1 MFNIPLIMSNFI
13 TQEFPSVSA
22 AAWKQKI
29 QADLKGADYNETLL
43 TKTNEGITIKPFYHS
58 DDFEKLIIP
67 LSEEDFKICQK
78 IVISS
83 EDESNSKAVDA
94 TNKGS
99 NTVKFVAKKP
109 FNSALLFKNLLGKK
123 IEFHFEFE
131 FLSEIFIDE
140 LNELLKNE
148 TVFYNIDII
157 GKLARTGNWYKS
169 LNDDFKTLE
178 AILQKNPSPFIIG
191 VNADIYQ
198 NAGANTVQQ
207 VAYALAVANEYLTR
221 FGAEIANKIQFN
233 FAVGNNY
240 FFEISKIRA
249 FKYVYNLI
257 LKEYG
262 TSGNAQIYAEPSLR
276 NKTIFDYNVNMLRT
290 TTESMSAIL
299 GGANTISNCAYDAL
313 FQHSNDF
320 GDRIARNQLLILKE
334 ESYFKHG
341 QQIATNSYYI
351 ESITKQIA
359 EKALDIFKDIE
370 KKGGFLTQLKEGIVQ
385 RKIKENAQKEQAQF
399 DAGELVLL
407 GTNKYP
413 NEKDKMKNELQVN
426 PFVARNPQKTLIIP
440 IIPIRL
446 AEKLEQK
453 RLKNEA

>member
-1 MFNIPLIMSNFI
+1 MGNFI
-13 TQEFPSVSA
+13 AEEFPPVSA

-43 TKTNEGITIKPFYHS
+43 TKTNEGITIKPFYHL
-58 DDFEKLIIP
+58 DDFEKLNIP
-67 LSEEDFKICQK
+67 LSKEDFKICQK
-78 IVISS
+78 IIVSQ
-83 EDESNSKAVDA
+83 EVAANAKAVDA
-94 TNKGS
+94 ANKGANS
-99 NTVKFVAKKP
+99 LKFIAKKP
-109 FNSALLFKNLLGKK
+109 FDAALLFKNLLGKK
-123 IEFHFEFE
+123 IEFHFDFD
-131 FLSEIFIDE
+131 FLSEAFIDE
-140 LNELLKNE
+140 LTALLKNE
-148 TVFYNIDII
+148 TVFYNIDIV
-157 GKLARTGNWYKS
+157 GKLARTGNWHKS

-178 AILQKNPSPFIIG
+178 TIIQKNPAAFILG

-221 FGAEIANKIQFN
+221 FGAEIAQKIQFN
-233 FAVGNNY
+233 FAVGNNF

-249 FKYVYNLI
+249 FKYVYNLM
-257 LKEYG
+257 LSQYE
-262 TSGNAQIYAEPSLR
+262 THANALVFAEPSLR
-276 NKTIFDYNVNMLRT
+276 NKTIYDFNVNMLRT

-313 FQHSNDF
+313 FHDSNDF
-320 GDRIARNQLLILKE
+320 GDRIARNQLIILKE
-334 ESYFKHG
+334 ECYFEHG

-359 EKALDIFKDIE
+359 EKALAVFKEIE
-370 KKGGFLTQLKEGIVQ
+370 KGGGFLAQLKEGIIQ

-399 DAGELVLL
+399 DAGELILL

-413 NEKDKMKNELQVN
+413 NQQDKMKPNLQGN

-440 IIPIRL
+440 IIPSRL

-453 RLKNEA
+453 RLKDETSNNKF

>member
-1 MFNIPLIMSNFI
+1 MSSFI
-13 TQEFPSVSA
+13 TQEFPPVSA

-29 QADLKGADYNETLL
+29 QADLKGVDYNETLL
-43 TKTNEGITIKPFYHS
+43 TKTNEGITVKPFYHS
-58 DDFEKLIIP
+58 DGFEKLTIP
-67 LSEEDFKICQK
+67 LSKEDFKICRK

-83 EDESNSKAVDA
+83 EVEANLKAIDA
-94 TNKGS
+94 TNKGADS
-99 NTVKFVAKKP
+99 VKFIAKKP
-109 FNSALLFKNLLGKK
+109 FNAELLFKNLLDKK
-123 IEFHFEFE
+123 IEFHFHFE
-131 FLSEIFIDE
+131 FLSEEFINE
-140 LNELLKNE
+140 LTGLLKNE
-148 TVFYNIDII
+148 RVFYNIDII
-157 GKLARTGNWYKS
+157 GKLARTGNWHKS
-169 LNDDFKTLE
+169 LNDDFKILE
-178 AILQKNPSPFIIG
+178 AIIHKNPSAFIIG
-191 VNADIYQ
+191 VSADIYQ

-221 FGAEIANKIQFN
+221 FGSEIANKTQFN

-249 FKYVYNLI
+249 FKYVYNLM
-257 LKEYG
+257 LSAYN
-262 TSGNAQIYAEPSLR
+262 TSANAIVFSEPSLR
-276 NKTIFDYNVNMLRT
+276 NKTIYDYNVNMLRT

-299 GGANTISNCAYDAL
+299 GGANTVSNCAYDTL
-313 FQHSNDF
+313 FHDSNDF

-334 ESYFKHG
+334 ESYFKQAQHF
-341 QQIATNSYYI
+341 ATDSYYI

-370 KKGGFLTQLKEGIVQ
+370 KKGGFLNQLKEGIVQ
-385 RKIKENAQKEQAQF
+385 RKIKENAQKEQAKF

-413 NEKDKMKNELQVN
+413 NEQDKMKHELHLN

>member
-1 MFNIPLIMSNFI
+1 MSSFI
-13 TQEFPSVSA
+13 TQEFPPVSA

-43 TKTNEGITIKPFYHS
+43 TKTNEGITIKPFYHA

-67 LSEEDFKICQK
+67 LASADFKICQK
-78 IVISS
+78 ILVS
-83 EDESNSKAVDA
+83 DEIDANLKAIDA
-94 TNKGS
+94 TNKGADS
-99 NTVKFVAKKP
+99 IKFMAKKP
-109 FNSALLFKNLLGKK
+109 FDAKLLFRNLLDKK
-123 IEFHFEFE
+123 IEFHFHFE
-131 FLSEIFIDE
+131 FLSEAFMDE
-140 LNELLKNE
+140 LGALLKNE

-157 GKLARTGNWYKS
+157 GNLARTGNWHKS

-178 AILQKNPSPFIIG
+178 TLLHKNPAAFILG

-207 VAYALAVANEYLTR
+207 IAYALAVANEYLTR
-221 FGAEIANKIQFN
+221 FGAEIAQKIQFN
-233 FAVGNNY
+233 FAIGNNY

-249 FKYVYNLI
+249 FKYVHNLI
-257 LKEYG
+257 LSEYN
-262 TSGNAQIYAEPSLR
+262 TSANAVIFAEPSLR
-276 NKTIFDYNVNMLRT
+276 NKTIYDYNINMLRT

-299 GGANTISNCAYDAL
+299 GGANTMANCAYDVL
-313 FQHSNDF
+313 FHDSNNF

-334 ESYFKHG
+334 ESNFKQAQHF
-341 QQIATNSYYI
+341 ATDAYYI
-351 ESITKQIA
+351 ESITKQLA
-359 EKALDIFKDIE
+359 EKSLDIFKDIE
-370 KKGGFLTQLKEGIVQ
+370 KKGGFLIQLKEGIIQ

-413 NEKDKMKNELQVN
+413 NVQDLMKHDLQVN
-426 PFVARNPQKTLIIP
+426 PFVARNPQKTLLIP
-440 IIPIRL
+440 IIPSRL

-453 RLKNEA
+453 RLKDEA

>member
-1 MFNIPLIMSNFI
+1 MSNFI
-13 TQEFPSVSA
+13 TDEFQPVSA

-43 TKTNEGITIKPFYHS
+43 TKTNEGITIKPFYHA
-58 DDFEKLIIP
+58 DEFEKLKIP
-67 LSEEDFKICQK
+67 LTEEDFKICQK
-78 IVISS
+78 IIIS
-83 EDESNSKAVDA
+83 DESDANAKAVDA
-94 TNKGS
+94 TNKGANS
-99 NTVKFVAKKP
+99 LKFIAKKP
-109 FNSALLFKNLLGKK
+109 FNAELLFRNLLAKK
-123 IEFHFEFE
+123 IEFHFHFE
-131 FLSEIFIDE
+131 FLSEVFINE
-140 LNELLKNE
+140 LAELLKNE
-148 TVFYNIDII
+148 TVFYNIDIV
-157 GKLARTGNWYKS
+157 GKLARTGNWHKS

-178 AILQKNPSPFIIG
+178 NLISKNKAAFILG

-198 NAGANTVQQ
+198 NAGANAVQQ
-207 VAYALAVANEYLTR
+207 VAYALAIANEYLTR
-221 FGAEIANKIQFN
+221 FGAEIAQKIQFN

-249 FKYVYNLI
+249 FKYVYNLM
-257 LKEYG
+257 LSQYE
-262 TSGNAQIYAEPSLR
+262 TNANATVFAEPSSR
-276 NKTIFDYNVNMLRT
+276 NKTIYDYNVNLLRT

-299 GGANTISNCAYDAL
+299 SGANTISNCAYDVL
-313 FQHSNDF
+313 FHDSNDF

-334 ESYFKHG
+334 ECYFEHG

-359 EKALDIFKDIE
+359 EKALNVFKEIE
-370 KKGGFLTQLKEGIVQ
+370 KGGGFLTQLKEGIIQ

-413 NEKDKMKNELQVN
+413 NAQDRMKHDLQVN

-440 IIPIRL
+440 IIPVRL
-446 AEKLEQK
+446 SEKLEQK
-453 RLKNEA
+453 RLKDEA

>member
-1 MFNIPLIMSNFI
+1 MSSFI
-13 TQEFPSVSA
+13 TQEFPPVSA

-29 QADLKGADYNETLL
+29 QVDLKGADYNETLL
-43 TKTNEGITIKPFYHS
+43 TKTNEGITINPFYHS

-67 LSEEDFKICQK
+67 LSKEDFKICQK
-78 IVISS
+78 ITVL
-83 EDESNSKAVDA
+83 DEIDANIKAIDA
-94 TNKGS
+94 NNKGADS
-99 NTVKFVAKKP
+99 VKFVAKKP
-109 FNSALLFKNLLGKK
+109 SNTALLFKNLLNKK
-123 IEFHFEFE
+123 IEFHFHFE
-131 FLSEIFIDE
+131 FLSNTFIDE
-140 LNELLKNE
+140 LAELLKNE
-148 TVFYNIDII
+148 KVFYNIDII
-157 GKLARTGNWYKS
+157 GNLARTGNWHKS

-178 AILQKNPSPFIIG
+178 TIISKHPAAFILG

-221 FGAEIANKIQFN
+221 FGAEIAQKIQFN

-249 FKYVYNLI
+249 FKYVYNLM
-257 LKEYG
+257 LSQYD
-262 TSGNAQIYAEPSLR
+262 TNANALVFAEPSLR
-276 NKTIFDYNVNMLRT
+276 NKTIYDYNVNMLRT

-313 FQHSNDF
+313 FHDSNDF

-334 ESYFKHG
+334 ESNFKQAQHF
-341 QQIATNSYYI
+341 ATDSYYI

-359 EKALDIFKDIE
+359 EKALNVFKEIE
-370 KKGGFLTQLKEGIVQ
+370 KGGGFLTQLKEGIIQ

-399 DAGELVLL
+399 DTGELVLL

-413 NEKDKMKNELQVN
+413 NAQDLMKHDLHAN
-426 PFVARNPQKTLIIP
+426 PFVARNPKKTLIIP
-440 IIPIRL
+440 IIPTRL

-453 RLKNEA
+453 RLKDEA